1 MPSRRAAVHCGQGAT
16 PWRLAEK
23 VRSDSLY
30 GNRARAISRRE
41 RHQESWEPATMVMD
55 LSAQMMQATVQLEQ
69 PLGDGTRTV
78 GTGFLI
84 TETTPDGKPHTILV
98 TANHVFDKMPKSN
111 ARIGY
116 RFANAD
122 GSWSYSPQSLKIR
135 DAQGHPL
142 WTHHPSRDVAAIAI
156 TAPAAFTKAAIPED
170 YLAADDTFSKYQ
182 VGAGDQM
189 MTLGFP
195 LGLAANSA
203 GFPILRAGRVASY
216 PIAPAKIFP
225 TFLLDFSVFPGNS
238 GGPVFMSGPARHTAA
253 GDNGQS
259 SQDVEFIAGLLTQQV
274 ELNSERLDI
283 GIVTNARFIRETI
296 ALIKDPAAPVTEVA
310 SQEPISGAKAAS
322 AEEAARPE

>member
-1 MPSRRAAVHCGQGAT
+1 
-16 PWRLAEK
+16 
-23 VRSDSLY
+23 
-30 GNRARAISRRE
+30 
-41 RHQESWEPATMVMD
+41 MVMD

-84 TETTPDGKPHTILV
+84 TETTADGKPHTILV
-98 TANHVFDKMPKSN
+98 TANHVFDKMPNQN

-116 RFANAD
+116 RVANAD
-122 GSWSYSPQSLKIR
+122 GSWSYSPQTLKIR
-135 DAQGHPL
+135 DTQGHAL

-156 TAPAAFTKAAIPED
+156 TAPPAFAKAAIPED
-170 YLAADDTFSKYQ
+170 YLASDDTFSKYQ
-182 VGAGDQM
+182 VEAGDQM

-195 LGLAANSA
+195 RGLAANAA

-238 GGPVFMSGPARHTAA
+238 GGPVFMSGPARHVSDDGKT
-253 GDNGQS
+253 GS
-259 SQDVEFIAGLLTQQV
+259 DVQFIAGVLTQQV

-296 ALIKDPAAPVTEVA
+296 ALIKDPDAPVTQVA
-310 SQEPISGAKAAS
+310 ATEAISGAKAAS
-322 AEEAARPE
+322 AEEAALPE